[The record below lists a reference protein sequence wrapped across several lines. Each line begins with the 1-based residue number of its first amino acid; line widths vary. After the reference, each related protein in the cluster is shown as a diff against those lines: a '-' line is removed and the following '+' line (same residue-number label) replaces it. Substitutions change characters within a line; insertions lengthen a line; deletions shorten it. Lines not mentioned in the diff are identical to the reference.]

1 MCLRITAP
9 FLVSTSPLSL
19 LCRGRLLVCSISSLL
34 SSLATLWLMNSLP
47 LSEWKPRMR
56 KGNCRSRAGQ
66 HRLQPGFADAG
77 SSGHDLPLRDLIDGV
92 DVIHAFGPRLIAL
105 VYGVDP
111 QIAGLALRI
120 GPPPLANRHRRGLG
134 LD

>member
-9 FLVSTSPLSL
+9 FLVSTNPLSL

-47 LSEWKPRMR
+47 LIGVEAADAKR
-56 KGNCRSRAGQ
+56 KLPQQGGQ

-77 SSGHDLPLRDLIDGV
+77 SRRHDLPLRDLVDGV
-92 DVIHAFGPRLIAL
+92 DVIHAFGARLIAL
-105 VYGVDP
+105 V
-111 QIAGLALRI
+111 
-120 GPPPLANRHRRGLG
+120 H
-134 LD
+134 